1 MSEQVG
7 EIVVPR
13 LNAAVAEEWES
24 RVNNAARRRLG
35 VDGFPRYGSNLIT
48 GEDID
53 EALMRIGDDM
63 GSLLM
68 RSPVLDYV
76 STTDNAILMLAIAS
90 NYGYVMDDGALSDK
104 IIGREIKGGSF

>member
-1 MSEQVG
+1 MSEQAV

-24 RVNNAARRRLG
+24 RVNNAARRRLDIDG
-35 VDGFPRYGSNLIT
+35 VPRYGSNVIT
-48 GEDID
+48 GDDIY

-76 STTDNAILMLAIAS
+76 STTENAILILAIAS
-90 NYGYVMDDGALSDK
+90 NYGYIMDDGALSDK
-104 IIGREIKGGSF
+104 IMGREIKGGSF